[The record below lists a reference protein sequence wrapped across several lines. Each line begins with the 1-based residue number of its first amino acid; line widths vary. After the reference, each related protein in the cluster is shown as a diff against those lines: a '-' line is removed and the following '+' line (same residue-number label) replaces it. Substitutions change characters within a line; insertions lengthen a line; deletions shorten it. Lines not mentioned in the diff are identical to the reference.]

1 MYAKTSDMTSARKVF
16 DDMPLK
22 SLASWTSMAIG
33 YARGGEAGA
42 AMELFQLM
50 PEKDT
55 AAFNAMID
63 VFVKKGHMAS
73 ARRLFDEM
81 SDRNVVSWTSLISGY
96 CKVGDMEAASVL
108 FDAMPEKNLYSWNVM
123 IGGHCQNRQP
133 HQALELF
140 RELQSTCCLP
150 QPDNVTLVSVL
161 PAVADLG
168 AIDLGRWIHSYARRK
183 GLDQVIT
190 VSIGLVD
197 MYAKCGDVCEAR
209 RVFDSMPIRDTAAWN
224 AMINGLAVN
233 GRAKAAL
240 AVFTEMR
247 RAGVCPNEVTMIGV
261 LSACSHGGLVEEG
274 RRWFNEMEALHVERR
289 VEHYGCMVDLL
300 GRSGRLG
307 EAETLLEE
315 IPCGPNGIV
324 LSSLLF
330 ACGRHGD
337 MERAER
343 AMRRASAVEP
353 GNWRNYVVMRNLYA
367 RKKKWR
373 DVERMQEAVR
383 DHGGKREAGCSVVE
397 VGHRAW
403 EFVSGDRVH
412 PQSQSIYELLD
423 ELLQQI
429 KGQGEEEEDRL
440 ILASEVQSTSSVNN
454 GGKDGSGRTHLY
466 LNVYDLTPVNKYLY
480 WFGLG
485 VFHSGIEVHG
495 MEYGFGAHEYPTSG
509 VFEVEPKSCPGFIFR
524 RSVWLGTTDMSR
536 SEFRLFIEDLAGKYH
551 GDTYH
556 LIIKNCNHFT
566 DEVCMRLTGKP
577 IPGWVNRLARLGH
590 QQFLYFFKVWILSYY
605 LAYSMRIFFFL
616 LPSLS
621 VRVSPTHSIRSK
633 ITPPTIS
640 CSLAIAVM
648 DEGSKST
655 ASFPKVASGS
665 RSSLGTP
672 AFSGGH
678 SASTSGSAGS
688 PSSRSDPAARTPASE
703 NTLVRLNH
711 LDIQGEDEGT
721 PEGAV
726 SGKKKKRGVRAVG
739 GDKSGRGLRQFS
751 MKVCEKVESKGRT
764 TYNEVADELVTEF
777 TDPNNNPGSQDQQQ
791 YDEKNI
797 RRRVYDA
804 LNVLMAMDIISKD
817 KKEIQWKGLPRTS
830 LNDIEEL
837 KAERTGLKNRIEKK
851 TAYLQELQD
860 QFIGLQNLVQR
871 NEQLYGSGH
880 IPSGGVAL
888 PFILVQTRP
897 HATVEVEIS
906 EDMQLVHFDFNSTPF
921 ELHDDSYVLKAMGL
935 CERGQHDGAPEPSS
949 NGGDCSSMSGM
960 YQHETSQGSR
970 SSSMGK
976 MITSPPKPG
985 ILKARVKNEH

>member
-1 MYAKTSDMTSARKVF
+1 MGSGGRIGELWTPEERHCFYLLQRIPSQPVATSSAAASSLLKIQAFLLRRGTLHANLSLFTRLISAFSDLAAPASPLVAAALLRHARRLFDCRPSQDAFLCGSFIRALVRNRLFRESIFLYRDLLRHPPSPVEPPFSPDGYTFPLLLKACAALSGDPSEHREGPQLHSHVIKTGFCGHAFSSTGLVDMYAKTSDMTSARKVF

-440 ILASEVQSTSSVNN
+440 ILASEVQSTSV
-454 GGKDGSGRTHLY
+454 
-466 LNVYDLTPVNKYLY
+466 
-480 WFGLG
+480 
-485 VFHSGIEVHG
+485 
-495 MEYGFGAHEYPTSG
+495 
-509 VFEVEPKSCPGFIFR
+509 
-524 RSVWLGTTDMSR
+524 
-536 SEFRLFIEDLAGKYH
+536 
-551 GDTYH
+551 
-556 LIIKNCNHFT
+556 
-566 DEVCMRLTGKP
+566 
-577 IPGWVNRLARLGH
+577 
-590 QQFLYFFKVWILSYY
+590 
-605 LAYSMRIFFFL
+605 
-616 LPSLS
+616 
-621 VRVSPTHSIRSK
+621 
-633 ITPPTIS
+633 
-640 CSLAIAVM
+640 
-648 DEGSKST
+648 
-655 ASFPKVASGS
+655 
-665 RSSLGTP
+665 
-672 AFSGGH
+672 
-678 SASTSGSAGS
+678 
-688 PSSRSDPAARTPASE
+688 
-703 NTLVRLNH
+703 
-711 LDIQGEDEGT
+711 
-721 PEGAV
+721 AV
-726 SGKKKKRGVRAVG
+726 S
-739 GDKSGRGLRQFS
+739 
-751 MKVCEKVESKGRT
+751 
-764 TYNEVADELVTEF
+764 
-777 TDPNNNPGSQDQQQ
+777 
-791 YDEKNI
+791 
-797 RRRVYDA
+797 
-804 LNVLMAMDIISKD
+804 
-817 KKEIQWKGLPRTS
+817 
-830 LNDIEEL
+830 
-837 KAERTGLKNRIEKK
+837 
-851 TAYLQELQD
+851 
-860 QFIGLQNLVQR
+860 
-871 NEQLYGSGH
+871 
-880 IPSGGVAL
+880 
-888 PFILVQTRP
+888 
-897 HATVEVEIS
+897 
-906 EDMQLVHFDFNSTPF
+906 
-921 ELHDDSYVLKAMGL
+921 
-935 CERGQHDGAPEPSS
+935 
-949 NGGDCSSMSGM
+949 
-960 YQHETSQGSR
+960 
-970 SSSMGK
+970 
-976 MITSPPKPG
+976 
-985 ILKARVKNEH
+985 